1 MKQKARYK
9 IKIKTN
15 ILDLIKESPDEHKVR
30 VRDSG
35 TAYRTRIIDTSKNI
49 YKRNRYKK
57 FNLDD

>member
-1 MKQKARYK
+1 MKRKTNYK

-15 ILDLIKESPDEHKVR
+15 ILDLIKESPDEHRVR

-35 TAYRTRIIDTSKNI
+35 TAYRTKIVDNNKNI
-49 YKRNRYKK
+49 YNRNNYKK